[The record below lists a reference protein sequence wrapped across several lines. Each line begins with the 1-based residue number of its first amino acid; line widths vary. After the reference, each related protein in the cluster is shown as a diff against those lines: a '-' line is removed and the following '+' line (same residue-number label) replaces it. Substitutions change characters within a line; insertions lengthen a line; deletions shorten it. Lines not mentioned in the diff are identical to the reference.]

1 MAFICRM
8 LRVSIGALIAALV
21 ITVAMGVFYRY
32 ALRSSLYW
40 ATEVPNFILVWIVF
54 LGSVVAFYD
63 NKHIAFTLVGKKIGG
78 RTEVLFELVSALII
92 LAVLLTLTYFGI
104 LLVGSTMKSASEA
117 LKIPQGYIY
126 ACVPIS
132 STLMILIAVEH
143 LVGAARRLVG
153 RAPS

>member
-1 MAFICRM
+1 MAFVCRM
-8 LRVSIGALIAALV
+8 LRVSVGALIAALV

-32 ALRSSLYW
+32 ALKSSLYW

-63 NKHIAFTLVGKKIGG
+63 NKHIAFTLVGKSIGG
-78 RTEVLFELVSALII
+78 RTEILFEIVSTLIVLTVLV
-92 LAVLLTLTYFGI
+92 VLTWFGI

-117 LKIPQGYIY
+117 LKIPQGYLYSCI
-126 ACVPIS
+126 PIA

-143 LVGAARRLVG
+143 LVGAARRLSG
-153 RAPS
+153 AAS